1 MLQFGVKLRETACDN
16 VKHKP
21 VNSIVTPA
29 TRCRHAPQP
38 CRSGCTEGSLPVLTI
53 SLIAVPA
60 VAAGLLVRRLATNP
74 FLQLL
79 GASFDSWADAARQ
92 GPELV

>member
-1 MLQFGVKLRETACDN
+1 M
-16 VKHKP
+16 
-21 VNSIVTPA
+21 
-29 TRCRHAPQP
+29 
-38 CRSGCTEGSLPVLTI
+38 LTI